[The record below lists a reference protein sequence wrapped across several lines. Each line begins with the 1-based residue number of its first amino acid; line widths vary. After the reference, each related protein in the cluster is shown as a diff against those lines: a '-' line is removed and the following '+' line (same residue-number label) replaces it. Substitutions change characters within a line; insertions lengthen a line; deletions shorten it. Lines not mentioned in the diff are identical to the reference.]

1 MCLCG
6 DYVMIQKQIMHY
18 EPAYGA
24 YNAGVYFIM
33 DLLSHYT
40 QLLYI
45 IAAKILVGMI

>member
-18 EPAYGA
+18 EPA